1 MKLSE
6 GKCKKEYRILH
17 LHVPAQTKDRLQ
29 SLGMTVHTAIT
40 IMQKKHN
47 GTMVIDLRG
56 TRFALGDQL
65 TKEIEVE
72 PCQKK

>member
-6 GKCKKEYRILH
+6 GKCKENYTILK
-17 LHVPAQTKDRLQ
+17 LNVTSQIKDRLQ
-29 SLGMTVHTAIT
+29 SLGMTVHTSIM

-65 TKEIEVE
+65 TKEIEVK